1 MINFLRWLFHFDF
14 GLDTE
19 NENLEVA
26 NNEPL

>member
-19 NENLEVA
+19 NENLNVKDNHES
-26 NNEPL
+26 